1 MHKKKYTFYSY
12 SKFCIKIFTLLPHN
26 KVYIRICT
34 FNFISKFIPT
44 ENYYIRLVSIHFVC
58 QSVRNAMGEM
68 QFPRQVLKIDSRH
81 FSEIPMT
88 CSLLFYTLF
97 YPSVRR
103 SCFKRHKRKG
113 FEIFFSLLWQ
123 LNICSI
129 TYFVRLSIP
138 L

>member
-34 FNFISKFIPT
+34 FNFISKLLH
-44 ENYYIRLVSIHFVC
+44 Y
-58 QSVRNAMGEM
+58 SVRKAMGEM

-97 YPSVRR
+97 YPSARR

-123 LNICSI
+123 LNICYI
-129 TYFVRLSIP
+129 THFVHLSIP
-138 L
+138 LWFVLCYLWILLSFF